1 MPDFARL
8 DRLDAMQR
16 QPMGSIATSMKQ
28 PSPVA
33 SQYKRQAAMYG
44 QALRTLS
51 RAARRGGNG
60 RGEKG
65 QRQAAMA
72 AEAGMKAIELRD
84 KANANGFSPGGIQR
98 YGDVQGNIASRERDY
113 TEGAQDLESKM
124 RLERDYG
131 NSVLSRGTP
140 PMRPDAETMEARHT
154 LLMRPDAKT
163 MEARHTPLMRPDAKT
178 MEARHT
184 STRISAALDMLEGS
198 NSLAQGGIGQLNRG
212 REAARSLGVD
222 DPDSI
227 LSGDR
232 NLKYR
237 QTLDMA
243 LGKATSPEEIAA
255 LKERGTKFGISPKA
269 FDRRAKWWDSNR

>member
-16 QPMGSIATSMKQ
+16 QPMGSIATSMKP

-98 YGDVQGNIASRERDY
+98 YEDVQGNIASRERDY
-113 TEGAQDLESKM
+113 TEGAQDYESKM

-140 PMRPDAETMEARHT
+140 PMRPDAETMEARPT
-154 LLMRPDAKT
+154 V
-163 MEARHTPLMRPDAKT
+163 
-178 MEARHT
+178 
-184 STRISAALDMLEGS
+184 TRTSAALDMLEGS
-198 NSLAQGGIGQLNRG
+198 NSLAQEGIGQLNRG

>member
-98 YGDVQGNIASRERDY
+98 YEDVQGNIASRERDY

-154 LLMRPDAKT
+154 L
-163 MEARHTPLMRPDAKT
+163 LMRPDAKT

>member
-1 MPDFARL
+1 
-8 DRLDAMQR
+8 
-16 QPMGSIATSMKQ
+16 MGSIATSMKP

-98 YGDVQGNIASRERDY
+98 YEDVQGNIASRERDY

-131 NSVLSRGTP
+131 NSVLSRGDS
-140 PMRPDAETMEARHT
+140 PMRPDAEPQEFRYGRDGTA
-154 LLMRPDAKT
+154 P
-163 MEARHTPLMRPDAKT
+163 
-178 MEARHT
+178 
-184 STRISAALDMLEGS
+184 TRTSAALDMLEGS
-198 NSLAQGGIGQLNRG
+198 NSLAQESIGQLNRG

-269 FDRRAKWWDSNR
+269 FARRAKWWDSNR